1 MFSMICEKVITQ
13 HIRKVRAASDR
24 KMAGVFAADIL
35 TKGQINPSLWGNLLE
50 EVIALF
56 ELPIEEGENEFQ
68 EGVCEGKNFNITCSH
83 KIYIILGY
91 SNATATLT
99 FGGRVSVNPLKEN
112 CPDPKY
118 NLVQTLATLNKANP
132 GQVSSQYNPTYP
144 DKIFRS
150 NQLFQNWNQKF
161 KLT

>member
-56 ELPIEEGENEFQ
+56 ELPIEEGDNEFQ
-68 EGVCEGKNFNITCSH
+68 EGVCEGKIFIICSH
-83 KIYIILGY
+83 ENNVILGY

-132 GQVSSQYNPTYP
+132 GQVRLQYHPSADPYLP
-144 DKIFRS
+144 
-150 NQLFQNWNQKF
+150 
-161 KLT
+161 

>member
-56 ELPIEEGENEFQ
+56 ELPIEEGDNEFQ
-68 EGVCEGKNFNITCSH
+68 EGVCEGKQISYVH
-83 KIYIILGY
+83 MKIM
-91 SNATATLT
+91 
-99 FGGRVSVNPLKEN
+99 
-112 CPDPKY
+112 
-118 NLVQTLATLNKANP
+118 
-132 GQVSSQYNPTYP
+132 
-144 DKIFRS
+144 
-150 NQLFQNWNQKF
+150 LFSI
-161 KLT
+161 

>member
-56 ELPIEEGENEFQ
+56 ELPIEEGDNEFQ
-68 EGVCEGKNFNITCSH
+68 EGVCEGKIFIICSH
-83 KIYIILGY
+83 
-91 SNATATLT
+91 
-99 FGGRVSVNPLKEN
+99 EN
-112 CPDPKY
+112 
-118 NLVQTLATLNKANP
+118 NVFQVIVMQQRHLLLVA
-132 GQVSSQYNPTYP
+132 V
-144 DKIFRS
+144 
-150 NQLFQNWNQKF
+150 
-161 KLT
+161 